1 MQNVPNVPL
10 MAAGAPPPAED
21 RDDGD
26 DAEYNKVASDLI
38 FEASLAFLRTPEGTQ
53 NLLKTIQ
60 GAKDVG
66 TAIGKVAA
74 LVVGRVTSELDNAD
88 LSVGEEPVFGE
99 EGGLTKVLVAIYV
112 VANEEGANLVMEET
126 LLQAYEVAEAD
137 LEKMFAAGGM
147 PNAPVS

>member
-1 MQNVPNVPL
+1 MDMPL
-10 MAAGAPPPAED
+10 MQAGLPPEQGEGED
-21 RDDGD
+21 EE
-26 DAEYNKVASDLI
+26 EYNKVASDLI

-53 NLLKTIQ
+53 NLMRTIQ

-74 LVVGRVTSELDNAD
+74 LVVGRVTSELESAD
-88 LSVGEEPVFGE
+88 LGVGEEPVFGE

-126 LLQAYEVAEAD
+126 MLQAYEVAEAD

-147 PNAPVS
+147 ANAPVS